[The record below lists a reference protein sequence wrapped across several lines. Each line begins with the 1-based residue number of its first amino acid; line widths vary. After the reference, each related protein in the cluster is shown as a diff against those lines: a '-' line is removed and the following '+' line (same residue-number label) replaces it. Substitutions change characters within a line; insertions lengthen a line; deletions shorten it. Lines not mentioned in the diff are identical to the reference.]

1 MADRGRMKGVEGGEG
16 GSGAGEGAEG
26 RDGEAREELELALSL
41 GRRGWHLPAARREP
55 PPPPAAMRWTMPPHS
70 WDHDAAGSSRAATHV
85 PPLRCRDIWHGD
97 NDAGGAIEGAEE
109 GDEED
114 EEGDEDGDRDLQSK
128 RPKVRG
134 FGEESPQHSGV
145 NASFFGLE
153 STHFPGSDE
162 HGHFKLSHCPENELD
177 FGLSLFPN
185 DGVNENPGDG
195 NVGDVEISGGE
206 NSEDVEIR
214 MDLSDDLLHLI
225 FSFLGQRDLC
235 KAGAS
240 CKQWRS
246 ASMHEDFWKCLKFEN
261 TRISLQN
268 FVDICHRYQ
277 NVTYLN
283 LSGVPHAELLVMEAI
298 TCLRHLKTLIM
309 GKGQLGEAFF
319 QLLSEC
325 PLLTTLTVSDASLGS
340 GIQEVTVNHDGL
352 RELQILKCRALRIS
366 VRCSQLQILSL
377 RRTGMAH
384 VSLNCPQLVELDFQS
399 CHKLSDNAIRQAA
412 TACPL
417 LASLD
422 MSSCSCVTD
431 ETLREIANSCPN
443 LSVLDASN
451 CPNISFESVRLPMLV
466 DLRLL
471 SCEGITSAS
480 MAAIAYSRLLEA
492 LQLDNCSL
500 LTSVSLDLP
509 HLKNISLV
517 HLRKFAELTLR
528 SPVLSYIKVSR
539 CSVLHRVSITS
550 NALQKLVLQKQESL
564 SSLSLLCNNLI
575 DVDLSDCESLTNAV
589 CEVFSDG
596 GGCPLL
602 RSLILDNCE
611 SLSTVELNSSSMVNL
626 SLAGCRSMTLLKL
639 SCPNLQNVNL
649 DGCDHLERASF
660 CPVGLESLNLGIC
673 PKLSDLHIEAPKMS
687 LLELK
692 GCGVLSQASIN
703 CPRLTSL
710 DASFCRKLMDD
721 SLSQTAEACP
731 LIENLILS
739 SCVSIDLNGL
749 SSLHCLH
756 KLALLDLS
764 YTFLTNLKPVFD
776 SCPQLKILKLSAC
789 KYLSDSSLD
798 ALYREGALPMLVE
811 LDLSYSSIGQ
821 TAIEELLSCCTN
833 LVNVNLNGCT
843 NLHQLVCGSDD
854 CSSGDMPVDVCPPD
868 SAPVRSEEISERR
881 GWEDEDS
888 AFKACTMLQDEEL
901 ESAISRCSALEIL
914 NVHSCPKINVLDFS
928 RLRVAR
934 NRQTI
939 RYPMYTR
946 NQKTFRPKKNA
957 PSGNKGVQL
966 KKHIDATLGSGNLRD
981 AVRLPP
987 GEDLNE
993 WLAVNTVDFF
1003 NQVNILYGTLME
1015 FCTPTTCPTMSA
1027 GPKFE
1032 YRWADGIQIKKP
1044 IEVSAP
1050 KYVEYLMDWIEVQL
1064 DDESIFPQKLGTPFP
1079 QNFREVVKTIFKR
1092 LFRVYA
1098 HIYHTHFQK
1107 IVSLKEEAHLN
1118 TCFKHFTLFTWEF
1131 KLIDKAELAPLIDLI
1146 ESIVSVC

>member
-16 GSGAGEGAEG
+16 GSGAGDGEE
-26 RDGEAREELELALSL
+26 RDGEAREELELSLSL
-41 GRRGWHLPAARREP
+41 GRSGWHLALPRPRPRCEATP
-55 PPPPAAMRWTMPPHS
+55 PPRGAMRWPVPHL
-70 WDHDAAGSSRAATHV
+70 WDHDAAGSSRAAARTWE
-85 PPLRCRDIWHGD
+85 PLMHAPQLRLRDMWHGGHGD
-97 NDAGGAIEGAEE
+97 NDAGGAAEAAEDEG
-109 GDEED
+109 EED
-114 EEGDEDGDRDLQSK
+114 EEGDEDGGGRDLQSK
-128 RPKVRG
+128 RPRVRG
-134 FGEESPQHSGV
+134 FGEESPHHSGV
-145 NASFFGLE
+145 NAPFFGLE

-162 HGHFKLSHCPENELD
+162 HGHFKLLSCQENELD
-177 FGLSLFPN
+177 FVLSLFPN
-185 DGVNENPGDG
+185 NGVHENPRDV
-195 NVGDVEISGGE
+195 NVGDVENSDGG

-240 CKQWRS
+240 CKQWRA
-246 ASMHEDFWKCLKFEN
+246 ASTHEDFWKCLKFEN

-298 TCLRHLKTLIM
+298 TFLRHLKTLTM

-325 PLLTTLTVSDASLGS
+325 PLLATLTVSDASLGS

-366 VRCSQLQILSL
+366 VRCSQLKILSL

-451 CPNISFESVRLPMLV
+451 CPNISFESIDICVFR
-466 DLRLL
+466 
-471 SCEGITSAS
+471 SSTSQEYKS
-480 MAAIAYSRLLEA
+480 
-492 LQLDNCSL
+492 
-500 LTSVSLDLP
+500 
-509 HLKNISLV
+509 
-517 HLRKFAELTLR
+517 R
-528 SPVLSYIKVSR
+528 SP
-539 CSVLHRVSITS
+539 
-550 NALQKLVLQKQESL
+550 AEKLVLQKQESL

-575 DVDLSDCESLTNAV
+575 DVDLSDCESLTNAI

-596 GGCPLL
+596 GGCPML

-639 SCPNLQNVNL
+639 SCPNLQKVNL

-673 PKLSDLHIEAPKMS
+673 PKLSVLHIEAPKMS

-710 DASFCRKLMDD
+710 DASFCRQLMDD

-739 SCVSIDLNGL
+739 SCLSIDLEGL

-756 KLALLDLS
+756 KLTLLDLS
-764 YTFLTNLKPVFD
+764 YTFLINLKPVFD

-821 TAIEELLSCCTN
+821 TAIEELLSCCKN
-833 LVNVNLNGCT
+833 LVNVNMNGCT

-854 CSSGDMPVDVCPPD
+854 CSSGDMPVDVSPPD
-868 SAPVRSEEISERR
+868 SAPVRSEEISDKSGRLLEVLNCTGCPNIKKVIIPSMATYLHLSKINLNLSTNLKEVDLKCSNLYTLNLSNCSSLEVLKLDCPRLTNLQLL
-881 GWEDEDS
+881 
-888 AFKACTMLQDEEL
+888 ACTMLQEEEL
-901 ESAISRCSALEIL
+901 ESAISLCSALEIL
-914 NVHSCPKINVLDFS
+914 NVHSCPKISGLDFS
-928 RLRVAR
+928 RLRV
-934 NRQTI
+934 
-939 RYPMYTR
+939 
-946 NQKTFRPKKNA
+946 
-957 PSGNKGVQL
+957 V
-966 KKHIDATLGSGNLRD
+966 
-981 AVRLPP
+981 
-987 GEDLNE
+987 
-993 WLAVNTVDFF
+993 
-1003 NQVNILYGTLME
+1003 
-1015 FCTPTTCPTMSA
+1015 CP
-1027 GPKFE
+1027 
-1032 YRWADGIQIKKP
+1032 
-1044 IEVSAP
+1044 
-1050 KYVEYLMDWIEVQL
+1050 
-1064 DDESIFPQKLGTPFP
+1064 
-1079 QNFREVVKTIFKR
+1079 
-1092 LFRVYA
+1092 
-1098 HIYHTHFQK
+1098 
-1107 IVSLKEEAHLN
+1107 SLKRIQSS
-1118 TCFKHFTLFTWEF
+1118 
-1131 KLIDKAELAPLIDLI
+1131 LIT
-1146 ESIVSVC
+1146 